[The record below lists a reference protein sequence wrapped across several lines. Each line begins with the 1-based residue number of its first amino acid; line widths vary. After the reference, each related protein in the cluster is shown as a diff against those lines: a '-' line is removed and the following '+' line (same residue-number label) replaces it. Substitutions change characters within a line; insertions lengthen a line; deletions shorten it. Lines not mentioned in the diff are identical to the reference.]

1 MGLFGQAR
9 DLYKLQKQAK
19 QVKQELKNLH
29 IEAEVNGILVVMS
42 AEQEVQEIKIP
53 ESLLAP
59 EKAQEL
65 QRSLKEVLNKAIKKA
80 QEVAAER
87 MRDLMGQMGM
97 DLPGA
102 GAA

>member
-19 QVKQELKNLH
+19 QVKQELQNLH
-29 IEAEVNGILVVMS
+29 IEAETNGIVIVIN
-42 AEQEVQEIKIP
+42 AEQEVQEVRIP
-53 ESLLAP
+53 AEFFTP
-59 EKAQEL
+59 ERATEL
-65 QRSLKEVLNKAIKKA
+65 QKSLKEALNKAIKKA

-87 MRDLMGQMGM
+87 MRGLMGQMGM

-102 GAA
+102 EA